1 MGILLEVIEGQDY
14 QLESLSVKDWAALA
28 AWRSGVYGFLGAVY
42 SRVPDNQLVEKLLNP
57 DLINFLGSL
66 EHTENL
72 SEEMREGLRLIEDF
86 IQASQG
92 KPMDELRM
100 ELTVERTRLFRGLKP
115 NYSPPPPYESVYLSS
130 DQLPLIEATT
140 AVARAYSEMD
150 VFLPEE
156 VRDQPDFIGFELD
169 FMRHLT
175 DREAQAW
182 SHGNKELALK
192 VLEKEQEFLE
202 GHLIR
207 WIPSCCD
214 VLLKW
219 TKLHYYMGFIKMTKG
234 FVMDEARRARELLR
248 WAGSFAATHER
259 GGQRNG

>member
-1 MGILLEVIEGQDY
+1 MGILLEAIEGQDY

-28 AWRSGVYGFLGAVY
+28 ACRSGVYGFLGAAY

-57 DLINFLGSL
+57 DLINFLESL

-86 IQASQG
+86 IQSSQG
-92 KPMDELRM
+92 RPMDELRK

-115 NYSPPPPYESVYLSS
+115 IYSPPPPYESVYLSS
-130 DQLPLIEATT
+130 DQLPLIEATA
-140 AVARAYSEMD
+140 AVARVYSEMD
-150 VFLPEE
+150 VFLPKD
-156 VRDQPDFIGFELD
+156 VRDQPDFIGYELD

-182 SHGNKELALK
+182 SHGKKELALNL
-192 VLEKEQEFLE
+192 LEKEQEFLE
-202 GHLIR
+202 GHIIR

-219 TKLHYYMGFIKMTKG
+219 AKLHFYMGLIKMTKG
-234 FVMDEARRARELLR
+234 FVMDEARKTKELLR
-248 WAGSFAATHER
+248 WAGSFTAPDER
-259 GGQRNG
+259 GGQPNG

>member
-14 QLESLSVKDWAALA
+14 QFESLSIKDWAALA
-28 AWRSGVYGFLGAVY
+28 ACRSGVYGFLGAVY
-42 SRVPDNQLVEKLLNP
+42 SRVPDNQLIEKLLNP
-57 DLINFLGSL
+57 DLINFLMSL
-66 EHTENL
+66 QRTENL

-86 IQASQG
+86 IQSSQG
-92 KPMDELRM
+92 RPMNELRK

-115 NYSPPPPYESVYLSS
+115 IYSPPPPYESVYLSS
-130 DQLPLIEATT
+130 DQLPLIQATA

-156 VRDQPDFIGFELD
+156 VRDQPDFIGYELD
-169 FMRHLT
+169 FMRRLT

-182 SHGNKELALK
+182 NQGKKDLALK
-192 VLEKEQEFLE
+192 LLEKEQEFLE

-214 VLLKW
+214 ALLKW
-219 TKLHYYMGFIKMTKG
+219 AKLHFYMGLIKVTKG
-234 FVMDEARRARELLR
+234 FVMEEARKTKELLR
-248 WAGSFAATHER
+248 WARSFAATNER